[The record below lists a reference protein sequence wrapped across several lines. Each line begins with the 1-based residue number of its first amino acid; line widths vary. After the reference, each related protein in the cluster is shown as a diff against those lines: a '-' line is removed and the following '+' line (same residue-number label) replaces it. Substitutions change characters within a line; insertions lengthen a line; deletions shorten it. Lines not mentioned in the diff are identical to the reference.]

1 MKFYEVT
8 SPPNIVIILCEIL
21 RSVGLGVVIGK
32 GGVKI
37 SIQFVIYLRYYLL
50 CTTSLT
56 LRIVLILVPVI
67 AEILANDNP
76 FRINEISF

>member
-21 RSVGLGVVIGK
+21 RSVGLGLVIGE

-50 CTTSLT
+50 FTTSFT